1 MADINH
7 QSDRGVLE
15 KSRQKTK
22 KPHMYKVFLLNDD
35 YTTMEFVI
43 EILEK
48 IFRKK
53 KMDATQ
59 VMLHVHRNGKG
70 LAGVYTKDIAQ
81 TKIATVHKLAQDNGF
96 PLKCDMEKE

>member
-81 TKIATVHKLAQDNGF
+81 TKISTVHKLAQDNGF